1 MPFISLKNA
10 KLYYEDEGS
19 GDETLVFGHSM
30 LFNLRMFDDQVNFL
44 RRDYRC
50 VRFDFR
56 GQGKSEITE
65 EGYDLDSLTEETF
78 ELLQAL
84 DCTPCHFVG
93 FSMGGMIALRLAIK
107 YPGVVE
113 SLILID
119 TSSEPEP
126 SNNIL
131 RNKSMLWVAKN
142 VGLPILANR
151 IMAMFFGPAF
161 RKDPDRKPLQKMWRN
176 HFLANDRLGI
186 IKVINGVLARK
197 GITDLL
203 HQITM
208 PTIILVGE
216 NDALTDLNKA
226 NIMQKEIKHSRLR
239 VIPRAAHMTPVE
251 EPDEVNS
258 AIKTF
263 LLSLSH
269 G

>member
-107 YPGVVE
+107 YPDVIK

-142 VGLPILANR
+142 IGLPILANR
-151 IMAMFFGPAF
+151 IMAMFFGPEF
-161 RKDPDRKPLQKMWRN
+161 RKDPDRKSLQKLWRN

-203 HQITM
+203 HQITQ

-226 NIMQKEIKHSRLR
+226 KIMQKEIKQSELQ
-239 VIPRAAHMTPVE
+239 VIPRAAHMAPVE
-251 EPDEVNS
+251 APDEVNS
-258 AIKTF
+258 AIRTF
-263 LLSLSH
+263 LLSQSY